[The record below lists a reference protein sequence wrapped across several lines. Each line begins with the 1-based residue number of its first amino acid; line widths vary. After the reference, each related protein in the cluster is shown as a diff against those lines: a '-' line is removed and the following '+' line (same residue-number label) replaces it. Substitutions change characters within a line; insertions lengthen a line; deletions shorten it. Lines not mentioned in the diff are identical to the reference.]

1 MAYRMALPE
10 GMDTLLADAMW
21 WKFNPTAAPGAEPTF
36 EQKQEHAQLRVKEFL
51 LQIVREYRLH
61 LETEAAVAQV
71 RNQINADIAQASTAV
86 VIEQLAE

>member
-1 MAYRMALPE
+1 MAYRMTLPE

-71 RNQINADIAQASTAV
+71 RDQINADIAQASTAV

>member
-1 MAYRMALPE
+1 MALPE